1 MDDEKVG
8 YKRPP
13 KATQFKPGKPGNA
26 RGRPKRSHNLN
37 ADLVEML
44 SQVMTV
50 REDGKTRRIS
60 RQAAILRR
68 LLSQELQGDE
78 KAIKLILSMRT
89 KVDSTRQ
96 AADQQPEEEV
106 SDADQVLFDNYVRR
120 QLEDMKAK
128 ENEQGPPARDDDS
141 VS

>member
-1 MDDEKVG
+1 MDDETVG

-13 KATQFKPGKPGNA
+13 KATQFKPGKTGNA
-26 RGRPKRSHNLN
+26 RGRPKGSRKLD

-60 RQAAILRR
+60 RQEAILRR
-68 LLSQELQGDE
+68 LLSQALQGDE

-89 KVDSTRQ
+89 KVDATRQ
-96 AADQQPEEEV
+96 AADEQPEEET
-106 SDADQVLFDNYVRR
+106 SDADQVLFDDYVRR

-128 ENEQGPPARDDDS
+128 DNE
-141 VS
+141 

>member
-8 YKRPP
+8 YKHPP
-13 KATQFKPGKPGNA
+13 KATQFKPGKTGNA
-26 RGRPKRSHNLN
+26 RGRPKRSRKLDV
-37 ADLVEML
+37 DLVEML

-60 RQAAILRR
+60 RQAVILRR
-68 LLSQELQGDE
+68 LLSQALQGDE
-78 KAIKLILSMRT
+78 KAIRLILSMRT
-89 KVDSTRQ
+89 KVDATKQ
-96 AADQQPEEEV
+96 AANQQPEEEV
-106 SDADQVLFDNYVRR
+106 SDADQVLFDDYVRR